1 MSEYINNTNKR
12 KEQIKALLK
21 QIHNGA
27 EPASLKNEF
36 EEILQETNAAEITDV
51 EQMLIEEGLPSEEIQ
66 HLCDVHVLLFKDS
79 LDKETTPETIPGHP
93 IRNYSLENKAI
104 QTRLEALT
112 KLTTQRPGQ
121 ISEDKL
127 KVIKQLIQTVT
138 SFENHYARKENIL
151 FPYLEK
157 KGFAG
162 PSTVMWGIHDE
173 IRASWKSVL
182 MELENLSAADQSAMA
197 NVFSQVET
205 FTTKMKDMIY
215 KEEKILFP
223 AAIERLTPAE
233 WQDIANQEI
242 EIGYALIQPEINEI
256 NIQTKTTQPAQVDR
270 MIEGTLPLDTGALT
284 PLQINL
290 MIKALPVDITFVDEN
305 DEVRFF
311 SLTKDRIFQR
321 SPAIIGRKVQ
331 NCHPPQSVDRVQ
343 KILDDFKAGTRNE
356 AEFWIQMGDMFVVI
370 NYYAL
375 HDENNIYRGTL
386 EVSLDAAHY
395 RSLQGERRLLD
406 D

>member
-12 KEQIKALLK
+12 KAQIKDLLK
-21 QIHNGA
+21 QIHAGA
-27 EPASLKNEF
+27 TPASLKNEF

-66 HLCDVHVLLFKDS
+66 HLCDVHVLLFKDA
-79 LDKETTPETIPGHP
+79 LDDEVTPETIPGHP
-93 IRNYSLENKAI
+93 IRNFTLENKAI
-104 QTRLEALT
+104 QSRLEALAT
-112 KLTTQRPGQ
+112 LG
-121 ISEDKL
+121 
-127 KVIKQLIQTVT
+127 KQLADQSSPEKLAVVKQLMQTVA
-138 SFENHYARKENIL
+138 SFEKHYARKENIL

-157 KGFAG
+157 KGFSG

-173 IRASWKSVL
+173 IRIEWKIALSSLDDLTSVNHEKL
-182 MELENLSAADQSAMA
+182 ATILQTINS
-197 NVFSQVET
+197 FSQ
-205 FTTKMKDMIY
+205 KMKDMIY

-233 WQDIANQEI
+233 WQDVAKQED
-242 EIGYALIQPEINEI
+242 EIGYCLIQPEVGQVNV
-256 NIQTKTTQPAQVDR
+256 TTNQPTSTRIV
-270 MIEGTLPLDTGALT
+270 EGQLPLDTGALT
-284 PLQINL
+284 PLQINM

-343 KILDDFKAGTRNE
+343 TILDDFKAGTRDE
-356 AEFWIQMGDMFVVI
+356 AEFWIQMGEMFVVI

-375 HDENNIYRGTL
+375 RDPNGKYCGTL

>member
-12 KEQIKALLK
+12 KEQIKDLLK
-21 QIHNGA
+21 QIHAGA
-27 EPASLKNEF
+27 TPASLKTEF
-36 EEILQETNAAEITDV
+36 EKVLQETNAAEITDV

-66 HLCDVHVLLFKDS
+66 HLCDIHVLLFKET
-79 LDKETTPETIPGHP
+79 LDKENTPETLHGHP
-93 IRNYSLENKAI
+93 IRNFTLENKAV
-104 QTRLEALT
+104 QSRLDALT
-112 KLTTQRPGQ
+112 LLTGQ
-121 ISEDKL
+121 LSKQTSVEKL
-127 KVIKQLIQTVT
+127 KIVKQLIQTI
-138 SFENHYARKENIL
+138 SIFENHYARKENIL

-157 KGFAG
+157 KGFIG

-173 IRASWKSVL
+173 IRADWKYL
-182 MELENLSAADQSAMA
+182 LSALNDLSNIDQAA
-197 NVFSQVET
+197 LQNLLTQVESLT
-205 FTTKMKDMIY
+205 QKMKDMIY

-233 WQDIANQEI
+233 WQEIAKQDA
-242 EIGYALIQPEINEI
+242 EIGYAFIQPEVAAVTN
-256 NIQTKTTQPAQVDR
+256 TSTTQPVQTNR
-270 MIEGTLPLDTGALT
+270 IIEGTLPLDTGALT
-284 PLQINL
+284 PLQINM

-343 KILDDFKAGTRNE
+343 QILDDFKAGTRNE
-356 AEFWIQMGDMFVVI
+356 AEFWIQMGEKFVVI
-370 NYYAL
+370 SYYAL
-375 HDENNIYRGTL
+375 RDENNTYRGTL

-395 RSLQGERRLLD
+395 RSLQGEHRLLD
-406 D
+406 N